1 MDYIFCAFI
10 PAMRCHYFFGSDR
23 ERERHREG
31 DFVTCLFLFLNSIL
45 HFNIYPQVYKEL
57 GKRYRKLEQALGSQQ

>member
-23 ERERHREG
+23 ERERQTERVILLHVY
-31 DFVTCLFLFLNSIL
+31 FNFNSIL